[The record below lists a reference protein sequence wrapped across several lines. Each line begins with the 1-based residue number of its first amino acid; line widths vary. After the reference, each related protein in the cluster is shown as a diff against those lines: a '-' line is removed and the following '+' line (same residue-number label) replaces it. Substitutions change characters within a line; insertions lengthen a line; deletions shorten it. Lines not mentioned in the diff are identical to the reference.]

1 MIDPYRQGFIDRC
14 ISQGVDPAAL
24 AKAAAMDK
32 VIKGVASVAGKATKA
47 KKTSGLSSRIKRVQ
61 AEMQKR
67 WDKMS
72 PEERRDALM
81 QN

>member
-1 MIDPYRQGFIDRC
+1 MNDLYMQGFIDRC
-14 ISQGVDPAAL
+14 LSQGVDPAAL
-24 AKAAAMDK
+24 VKAAAMDK
-32 VIKGVASVAGKATKA
+32 VIKGVASLAGKATKA
-47 KKTSGLSSRIKRVQ
+47 QKTSELSSRIKRIQ